1 MDNVATEFQGL
12 EINAVFLSYD
22 VVHEQMVKL
31 EPAVNQTSVPS
42 LQFTA

>member
-31 EPAVNQTSVPS
+31 KPAVNQTSVPS